1 MIGLPLVLLIA
12 ARNSAA
18 PQELAVPTKIPEEAD
33 RAEQVWLSDVGRGF
47 RKNSYSIEVKL
58 SRAFGTTKMG
68 SDTRHDLTLAQ
79 VQAGLILADV
89 MEPDHWF
96 GGNLEG
102 LGILMAGAQDEPHA
116 AYLVALNGGLRY
128 HFRTGTPVVPFIGG
142 TFGVAL
148 SDIGDPDATG
158 KFQFNESIGGGIRY
172 FFDPTT
178 ALTFDYALWHV
189 SNGGIKQPNNGVTAH
204 VVSFGLA
211 WLF

>member
-1 MIGLPLVLLIA
+1 MIGLPLVLLMA
-12 ARNSAA
+12 AQNSAA
-18 PQELAVPTKIPEEAD
+18 PQELAVPTKIPEKAN

-102 LGILMAGAQDEPHA
+102 LGILMAGA
-116 AYLVALNGGLRY
+116 R
-128 HFRTGTPVVPFIGG
+128 
-142 TFGVAL
+142 
-148 SDIGDPDATG
+148 DPDATG

-204 VVSFGLA
+204 VVSLGLA